1 MIQRIQSV
9 YLLINVISYSLL
21 LFVPLAYINSDYVLN
36 AWFLGTAQGSVIAP
50 VYMLG
55 LTALATIIL
64 SLATIFLFKNR
75 PLQNKL
81 CVAIFI
87 IVMIFIALLFFIYPE
102 MLINKVSN
110 SAPIDYTFWN
120 ILTVIPLATTMFAN
134 KAILKDEKKVRA
146 ADRIR

>member
-21 LFVPLAYINSDYVLN
+21 LFVPLAYINSDLILN
-36 AWFLGTAQGSVIAP
+36 AWFLGTAEGSVLAP

-55 LTALATIIL
+55 LTAIATIVL
-64 SLATIFLFKNR
+64 SIATIFLYNNR

-102 MLINKVSN
+102 MLINKAIN
-110 SAPIDYTFWN
+110 SAEINFTFWN

-134 KAILKDEKKVRA
+134 RAILKDEKKIKA
-146 ADRIR
+146 ANRIR

>member
-9 YLLINVISYSLL
+9 YLLINVISYTIL
-21 LFVPLAYINSDYVLN
+21 LFVPLAFINSGYVLN
-36 AWFLGTAQGSVIAP
+36 AWFLGSAEGAVLAP

-102 MLINKVSN
+102 MLINKISN
-110 SAPIDYTFWN
+110 SPIDYTFWN

>member
-9 YLLINVISYSLL
+9 YLLINVISYTIL

-36 AWFLGTAQGSVIAP
+36 AWFLGTAEGSVLAP

-81 CVAIFI
+81 CVVIFI
-87 IVMIFIALLFFIYPE
+87 IAMIFIALLFFGYPE
-102 MLINKVSN
+102 LLINKVSN
-110 SAPIDYTFWN
+110 SPIDYTYWN